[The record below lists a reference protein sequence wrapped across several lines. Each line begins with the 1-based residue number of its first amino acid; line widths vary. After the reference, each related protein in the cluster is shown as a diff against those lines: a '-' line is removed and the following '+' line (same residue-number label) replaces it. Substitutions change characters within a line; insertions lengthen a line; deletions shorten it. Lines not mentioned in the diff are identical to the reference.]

1 MHYVVYYIYYVLRI
15 NSYTYMESI
24 SYLIL
29 HNMVEIIKQTE
40 MSLIKTEKDIIERYH
55 TIKQQ
60 KAIQTSKQTNKQ
72 TNKQTDS
79 KQTCNNQNDTLI
91 LIKHSQNFFVF
102 FFEREKIGG
111 GVNFFFVSNIH
122 FFLLPSFLDPS
133 SPSV

>member
-111 GVNFFFVSNIH
+111 GGQFFFCK
-122 FFLLPSFLDPS
+122 
-133 SPSV
+133 